1 MNNTTKLI
9 LTALKYL
16 LKEQLKLKLK
26 RMNVKDQEEIKRL
39 SYLLKE
45 IEKEIISI

>member
-26 RMNVKDQEEIKRL
+26 RMEELEEIKKL
-39 SYLLKE
+39 TSLLKE